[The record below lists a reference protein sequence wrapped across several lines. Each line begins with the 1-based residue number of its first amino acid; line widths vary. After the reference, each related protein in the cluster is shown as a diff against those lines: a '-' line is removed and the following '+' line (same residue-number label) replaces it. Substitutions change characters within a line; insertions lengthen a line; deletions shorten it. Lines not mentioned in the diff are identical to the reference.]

1 MMQLEKMPGFYK
13 SYQGTIE
20 EREILK
26 ARFAKCVP
34 YRDTFGKYCIHSSIL
49 YPRHKIKNRFEK
61 YNESI
66 RIGTRH
72 IAKNESYANVIVF
85 PVDRVNQLLKDSRT
99 TTGEGGKE
107 IVRYVYMGKAEAQLL
122 KDAYEIATTYSAAS
136 LVDSQEFFKELG
148 ATCDRLSIK
157 DCEIVSNLLK
167 GDDSSRTLGMEM
179 LSNYDIEKSVLA
191 ICYLMIGVWN
201 LDRVP
206 YFNSTS
212 FRAFR
217 KRFSDVAKVSF
228 EYLPGKSLLRLYQ
241 NLDKENLYI
250 DEFEQALM
258 KTLICAD
265 LQANAKQYGCILKI
279 DESDVYLH
287 LPSIYKADDK
297 PEVPQEPDIQSIA

>member
-1 MMQLEKMPGFYK
+1 MMQLEKMPGFYR

-34 YRDTFGKYCIHSSIL
+34 YKNTFGKYCIHSSIL

-61 YNESI
+61 YNEGI

-85 PVDRVNQLLKDSRT
+85 PIDRVNQLLKDSRN

-107 IVRYVYMGKAEAQLL
+107 IVRYTYMGKAEAQLL
-122 KDAYEIATTYSAAS
+122 KDAYEIATTYSEAF

-148 ATCDRLSIK
+148 ATYDRLSIK
-157 DCEIVSNLLK
+157 DCEVVGNLLK
-167 GDDSSRTLGMEM
+167 GDDSSKTLGMEM

-217 KRFSDVAKVSF
+217 KRFSDVAHLSF

-241 NLDKENLYI
+241 NMNKENLYM
-250 DEFEQALM
+250 DEFEEALIR
-258 KTLICAD
+258 TLICAD
-265 LQANAKQYGCILKI
+265 LRASAKQYNCIVAI
-279 DESDVYLH
+279 EESDIH
-287 LPSIYKADDK
+287 LYKK
-297 PEVPQEPDIQSIA
+297 VEPTTEPAYVQV